1 MLPFGINC
9 RLQLAG
15 LGKKRE
21 ESVKPTCFIHLSM
34 SSPNGGGGVRT
45 THGNLAVTYI
55 PRVGIL
61 MGHHAFNLSIS
72 NGRCG
77 REENHLFLIIL
88 TFIFCP
94 R

>member
-34 SSPNGGGGVRT
+34 SSPNGGGGCSD
-45 THGNLAVTYI
+45 N
-55 PRVGIL
+55 PREFGCDVYPQGEDFDGTSCI
-61 MGHHAFNLSIS
+61 
-72 NGRCG
+72 
-77 REENHLFLIIL
+77 
-88 TFIFCP
+88 
-94 R
+94 